1 VSRITKQRVGPGRY
15 LNEGRSRLQEK
26 KRLGI
31 LCCIVIAGVLVCTL
45 WPFDPFP
52 SNQVSWLSGGNGI
65 RFGRH
70 GILLS
75 REPLRAESAHGREVC
90 SLELL
95 LQPADTDGGY
105 TILNFYTSGNPKQ
118 FRVRQWTDGLLV
130 SRSVLDASKNT
141 KNQKFDVD
149 HAFQPGKLL
158 LITMTSGPE
167 GTIVY
172 LNGRQA
178 RVLPKFIFT
187 KSDLSGQIV
196 IGTSAIEYHPW
207 RGEIRGLAVYSKELA
222 PDEVLR
228 NYENWTARGD
238 AGEDLKGTIARYT
251 FTERTGDEIHNTVA
265 SGTDLEIPRSFF
277 IPYKPMLESPAKEF
291 EANRTYLKDLLLN
304 IAGFVPVGFLVCA
317 YLGVTGSGK
326 HAIVYAILV
335 GGILSFVIEVLQ
347 FYIPSRGSGIT
358 DIVTNTLGAAL
369 GALLARPSLVR
380 ILLRGMDNVVYLW
393 KPALL
398 AD

>member
-1 VSRITKQRVGPGRY
+1 
-15 LNEGRSRLQEK
+15 
-26 KRLGI
+26 
-31 LCCIVIAGVLVCTL
+31 
-45 WPFDPFP
+45 
-52 SNQVSWLSGGNGI
+52 
-65 RFGRH
+65 
-70 GILLS
+70 
-75 REPLRAESAHGREVC
+75 
-90 SLELL
+90 
-95 LQPADTDGGY
+95 
-105 TILNFYTSGNPKQ
+105 
-118 FRVRQWTDGLLV
+118 
-130 SRSVLDASKNT
+130 
-141 KNQKFDVD
+141 
-149 HAFQPGKLL
+149 
-158 LITMTSGPE
+158 MTSGPE

-196 IGTSAIEYHPW
+196 IGTSATEYHPW

-251 FTERTGDEIHNTVA
+251 FTEGAGDEIHNTVA

-277 IPYKPMLESPAKEF
+277 IPYKRMLESPAKEF
-291 EANRTYLKDLLLN
+291 EANRAYLKDLLLN

-317 YLGVTGSGK
+317 YWGVTGSGK
-326 HAIVYAILV
+326 HAIVCAILM

-358 DIVTNTLGAAL
+358 DIVTNTLGAVL
-369 GALLARPSLVR
+369 GAVLARPSLVR
-380 ILLRGMDNVVYLW
+380 MLLRGMDNVVYL
-393 KPALL
+393 
-398 AD
+398 